1 MAERETT
8 QSYDCSFQSVIQERW
23 TLPRPWRF
31 LKAVRVCWIRHAE
44 EDINIGKNHNLNLG
58 RGICFSKRHYF
69 YITDYSIDAPSAM
82 SFLLLLV
89 PRWVTSVGFSG
100 QTHPGS

>member
-8 QSYDCSFQSVIQERW
+8 QTYDCSFQLVIQEHW

-31 LKAVRVCWIRHAE
+31 LKAELGLVGSGMQKRILT
-44 EDINIGKNHNLNLG
+44 GKNHNLNLG
-58 RGICFSKRHYF
+58 RGICFSKRNYF
-69 YITDYSIDAPSAM
+69 YITDYSINAPSAM

-89 PRWVTSVGFSG
+89 PRRVTSVGFSV